1 MQLHRFD
8 EFSSRM
14 RPASRVHHLR
24 PAHRIVRGVSI
35 ALQKAIELLQETFRA
50 FTPAPHAELEHHGPM
65 RPPVLPQIRQMVAAP
80 PIVHLYPD
88 RGFIGLQLTSTE

>member
-35 ALQKAIELLQETFRA
+35 ALQKTIEFLQKTFWT
-50 FTPAPHAELEHHGPM
+50 FPPAPHAEFEHHGPL
-65 RPPVLPQIRQMVAAP
+65 RSPVLPQIRQMVAAP
-80 PIVHLYPD
+80 AIVHLYSD
-88 RGFIGLQLTSTE
+88 RRFIRLQVTSTE